1 MKSTASRHAWLYAA
15 LSVAVVLC
23 SISEALSLIPPN
35 GIVTVTHAAGR
46 MGKVLALQIREDAQ
60 IAGVPPEELP
70 RIRAVVRSEAE
81 AASVECDLGGM
92 TLIGGEA
99 APVKLDWLDI
109 IIVEDIEEERGK
121 EMLRTAFEGAD
132 GAILCD
138 ASHNEM
144 VWMYDDANG
153 SGEEEVCSISVP
165 AAESK
170 DLSKRLLAEID
181 AASSSST
188 LRHVVM
194 RSTMVGVLDYA
205 SLLHT
210 DLTPLLTR
218 TIETIQGLSPGV
230 SEEAAAAM
238 GGEAALAG
246 PRRAEEALRSSGIN
260 HTILRLG
267 ALTDDAGMVP
277 LIFGMN
283 DAILERRIDSTTT
296 RRPPI
301 LSRSDAARVSVFLLK
316 EASSLFTGLTV
327 DCSWHPKYGRSSVG
341 SEEAINA
348 ACRQDL
354 MEALTKDIL
363 LFSFQ
368 NEMLSKSR

>member
-1 MKSTASRHAWLYAA
+1 MSEDPPRPFSTLLTMKLTAPRHAWLYAA
-15 LSVAVVLC
+15 LGAAVAFN
-23 SISEALSLIPPN
+23 SISEAFSLIPPG

-60 IAGVPPEELP
+60 IAGVPAEELP

-81 AASVECDLGGM
+81 AASVACDLGGM

-99 APVKLDWLDI
+99 SPVKLDWLEI
-109 IIVEDIEEERGK
+109 IIVEDIEEERGR
-121 EMLRTAFEGAD
+121 EMLLAAFEGAD

-144 VWMYDDANG
+144 VWSNDGTNG

-194 RSTMVGVLDYA
+194 RSSM
-205 SLLHT
+205 
-210 DLTPLLTR
+210 
-218 TIETIQGLSPGV
+218 GLSPGV

-246 PRRAEEALRSSGIN
+246 PRKAEKALRSSGIN

-267 ALTDDAGMVP
+267 ALTDDAGMIP
-277 LIFGMN
+277 LLFGMN

-301 LSRSDAARVSVFLLK
+301 LSRSDAARVAIFLLK
-316 EASSLFTGLTV
+316 EASSMFRDLTV

-341 SEEAINA
+341 SEEAVNA

-368 NEMLSKSR
+368 KG

>member
-1 MKSTASRHAWLYAA
+1 
-15 LSVAVVLC
+15 
-23 SISEALSLIPPN
+23 
-35 GIVTVTHAAGR
+35 

-301 LSRSDAARVSVFLLK
+301 LSRSDAARVSIFLLK